1 MAKIV
6 RPFDI
11 YLQSLLALTPNLE
24 GDRLRGA
31 DLSGCDLSGFNL
43 SKADLTGGKYNL
55 ETIFPEGF
63 DPSSAGMIKVD

>member
-11 YLQSLLALTPNLE
+11 YLRSLLALTPNLE

-43 SKADLTGGKYNL
+43 SKDSCDRVNVAK
-55 ETIFPEGF
+55 
-63 DPSSAGMIKVD
+63 